1 MRMSETCNE
10 SCPENEEGLAIF
22 ICRLYSNNGVYNQKG
37 RRTLIYRG
45 FVYSSCTWTQPPRWQ
60 SSLSLDGASL
70 NLYAR
75 LTKLWQ
81 TVHLTSTL
89 DASRQF
95 PCTQKNA
102 LWMYMKQGAETQAS
116 LCSQLCSWLHMCMG
130 IQTFQVRPLPSL
142 IIYNSE
148 TSAKY
153 AFYQNLESCLRYS

>member
-10 SCPENEEGLAIF
+10 SCPKNEEELAIF
-22 ICRLYSNNGVYNQKG
+22 ICRLCSNNGVYNQKG
-37 RRTLIYRG
+37 RRTLIYRD

-81 TVHLTSTL
+81 TVHLTL
-89 DASRQF
+89 DAGRQF

-116 LCSQLCSWLHMCMG
+116 LCSQLCSWLHIMCVG
-130 IQTFQVRPLPSL
+130 IQTFQVWPLFQVLLS
-142 IIYNSE
+142 IIQ
-148 TSAKY
+148 KLV
-153 AFYQNLESCLRYS
+153 QNMHFTKI